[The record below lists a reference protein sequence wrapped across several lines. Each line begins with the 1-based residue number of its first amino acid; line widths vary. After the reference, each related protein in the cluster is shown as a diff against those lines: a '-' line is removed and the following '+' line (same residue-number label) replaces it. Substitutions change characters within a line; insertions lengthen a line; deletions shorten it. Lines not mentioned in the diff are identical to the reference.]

1 MEALDKHKRFHED
14 SLIYIEKLKNGSLA
28 DKPKRPKVKLPSLRN
43 DGNGAS
49 KKNTKN
55 ITLALT
61 KTKQI
66 AGQKGSELNLFF
78 KNHLYQCDSSLSSTR
93 TGNFQAAALDEDE
106 EMLKHAYNLMKFS
119 EANFLEKTIND
130 GLRLKKAYEIYL
142 EIHSK
147 TFKWGEWIE
156 KSIGKSESYS
166 RKFRQVARV
175 LEPYVKFRKLAL
187 PFDCIYANIKHIES
201 MFNDHKIAAQWK

>member
-1 MEALDKHKRFHED
+1 
-14 SLIYIEKLKNGSLA
+14 
-28 DKPKRPKVKLPSLRN
+28 
-43 DGNGAS
+43 
-49 KKNTKN
+49 
-55 ITLALT
+55 
-61 KTKQI
+61 
-66 AGQKGSELNLFF
+66 
-78 KNHLYQCDSSLSSTR
+78 
-93 TGNFQAAALDEDE
+93 
-106 EMLKHAYNLMKFS
+106 MKFS